1 GITPSWTV
9 LIHCVG
15 MTRDDI
21 MDAEKDFIS
30 GVIWCPSTNL
40 YLLGKTIDM
49 RLYEFDPDINVNA
62 MGIGSDSRL
71 TADGDLLDEIR
82 AAHPLMACVDPQM
95 GDDRLRFILFMGNAF
110 YTGIEELYGYLKLG
124 APADWIV
131 LPQDKDILDVR
142 RADLALVVR
151 GGVPQIGNPDV
162 MAKFPQ
168 IETVRARLDDTE
180 KSINVTLARQ
190 IARCALKEPGLE
202 LLEDPFA
209 RRRWRVF

>member
-1 GITPSWTV
+1 MVTDLAAEV
-9 LIHCVG
+9 L
-15 MTRDDI
+15 
-21 MDAEKDFIS
+21 
-30 GVIWCPSTNL
+30 
-40 YLLGKTIDM
+40 
-49 RLYEFDPDINVNA
+49 RLPQTGHLQVNA
-62 MGIGSDSRL
+62 YADFVALNSPQSD
-71 TADGDLLDEIR
+71 AI
-82 AAHPLMACVDPQM
+82 
-95 GDDRLRFILFMGNAF
+95 
-110 YTGIEELYGYLKLG
+110 LKLCNSH
-124 APADWIV
+124 
-131 LPQDKDILDVR
+131 